1 MRLSE
6 MEFPEGVPVDGYG
19 PGFVR
24 LGGVVHRGMVL
35 VLPSGVRAWGGWDD
49 REALLAEAA
58 SMDVLL
64 VGTGAA
70 MGFLPAPFRAAMEA
84 AGLGVD
90 PMPTPAACRT
100 YNVLLA
106 EGRRVGLALVPV

>member
-6 MEFPEGVPVDGYG
+6 MEFPEGRPVEGYG

-24 LGGVVHRGMVL
+24 IGGAVHRGPLL
-35 VLPSGVRAWGGWDD
+35 VLPSGVRPWGGWEDV
-49 REALLAEAA
+49 AGPLAGAGA
-58 SMDVLL
+58 IDILL
-64 VGTGAA
+64 VGTGEA
-70 MGFLPAPFRAAMEA
+70 MAYLPAPFRAALEG

>member
-1 MRLSE
+1 MRLFE
-6 MEFPEGVPVDGYG
+6 MEFPEGRPIDGYG
-19 PGFVR
+19 QGFVR
-24 LGGVVHRGMVL
+24 IGGEVHRGPLL
-35 VLPSGVRAWGGWDD
+35 VLPSGLRPWGGWEDTGALT
-49 REALLAEAA
+49 REAGT
-58 SMDVLL
+58 MDVLL

-70 MGFLPAPFRAAMEA
+70 MAYLPAPFRAALEA
-84 AGLGVD
+84 AGLGPD